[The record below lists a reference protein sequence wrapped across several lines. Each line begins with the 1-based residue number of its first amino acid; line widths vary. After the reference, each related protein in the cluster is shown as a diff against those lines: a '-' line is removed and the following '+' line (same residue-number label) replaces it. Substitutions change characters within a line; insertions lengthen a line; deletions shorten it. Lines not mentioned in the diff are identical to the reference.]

1 MAVMDP
7 RTWLEHLT
15 PAQCWQLLAST
26 PVGRVGVLR
35 DSAPEI
41 YPLNHVV
48 DHDSVVFRTE
58 PGGKLDAL
66 LRSPSVCYQ
75 VDAVD
80 PASSSGWSVLV
91 KGRASEVH
99 DRHELE
105 RLAELELRWWVP
117 GPKQHWIRIV
127 PIEVTGRRIWTPRT
141 GEGGRATGSAK
152 G

>member
-26 PVGRVGVLR
+26 PVGRIGVLR

-48 DHDSVVFRTE
+48 DHESVVFRTE
-58 PGGKLDAL
+58 PGGKLDGL

-75 VDAVD
+75 VDAID
-80 PASSSGWSVLV
+80 PANASGWSVLV
-91 KGRASEVH
+91 KGRATEVR

-117 GPKQHWIRIV
+117 GPKQHWVRIV
-127 PIEVTGRRIWTPRT
+127 PHEVTGRRIWTPPAD
-141 GEGGRATGSAK
+141 EGGKATGPAQ